1 MSYRGT
7 RAVVLATVVATCLS
21 GTVSGPAGAAAPP
34 QQAGKGRTV
43 QEVRSLYTSELGV
56 RRPRDLRWDA
66 KRDAFV
72 VTGTRRDGSLR
83 AVSMAPDG
91 SRLGTAP
98 VRALDKS
105 RPRAT
110 HPRTKLRYV
119 AKSGGTTL
127 AAVDTSGAV
136 VRSLDISALDV
147 KDLEAMTFAPSSDT
161 TDASTEQSLF
171 IADAGDAT
179 ELGRVIEVD
188 LNPVVAAAPTSSATL
203 VATRDTSTWSPPS
216 PDPSGVAFAPGAD
229 RLIVS
234 DGEVDEM
241 PIYAGANL
249 YNTSRTG
256 TLSGTGTTLPWSN
269 EPTGVA
275 YNTTNGHLLT
285 TDDDKKQVFELASPG
300 GDGRYGTADD
310 GARTTFKTS
319 TFGNTDPEDLAV
331 DTLRRELLLVDGVG
345 REVFRLNPGP
355 NGTFNGVPPGGD
367 DIATQF
373 DIEMYGAVDPEGI
386 AYDTVRDTILVVD
399 GSSDAIYELD
409 SNGSLLNTISISPA
423 NAVKAAGITIAPAS
437 DGSGGRHY
445 YVVDR
450 GLDNNSH
457 PGENDGK
464 LYELSASLAAITNRP
479 PAANAG
485 PDQMIDLPQTATL
498 AGSAV
503 DDGKPTGSLSY
514 SWTKQSGPGVVT
526 FGSAKS
532 ANTTATFSM
541 VGTYVLRLTVSDSQL
556 DDFDDVV
563 VTVFEPGAPRT
574 VTLPIASGSDDAMEG
589 GGTSGKFVDLASADI
604 ELGHNGGTAQAPM
617 LDGLR
622 FTGLPVPKGGE
633 ILSAKIQFKVD
644 ETGSET
650 ASYKIRG
657 EAADNASTYLSVAG
671 NISSRPSTTATVP
684 WAPPAWTTIGQ
695 AGPAQLT
702 PDLKTIVQEVVNRPG
717 WVEGNAVAFMIDGTG
732 RRTAEAKDGL
742 SPAVLV
748 LQFRRQAPNAKPV
761 VSAGPDLTVTL
772 AAGATLDGTVT
783 DDSQVQATP
792 TTAWSKV
799 SGPGTV
805 TFGNPAQ
812 VDTTATFSQAG
823 SYTLRLTAHDG
834 ALSASDDVVVEVQPA
849 PNANPVVSA
858 GTDQHIRMPAAASL
872 DGTLVSPGS
881 PGAITY
887 AWTEASG
894 PGTVSFAAPHELD
907 TTATFSQAGT
917 YLLQLTASNGVLEAS
932 DQVQVTVDEPAT
944 VVAPHVSG
952 ALTESTVAVRE
963 RTRFTGIVSPAADG
977 HPVQLQRLD
986 GDRWVTV
993 ATTQL
998 PAGSSS
1004 AYSFDIRRKASG
1016 HSRYRTFVPSYA
1028 GMASTAFEGPAN
1040 GLALR
1045 VYRAEIT
1052 AVRHAGDEFVTVANT
1067 GAVRIDL
1074 RGWLLVNRRTGAQ
1087 RTLPT
1092 FAVRPGH
1099 IVRIHSG
1106 AGNSDRNDLYL
1117 KRRDMWGRHA
1127 TAVLRNERSVL
1138 LDRLGY

>member
-1 MSYRGT
+1 MRNPGV

-43 QEVRSLYTSELGV
+43 QEVRSLYTSELGM

-127 AAVDTSGAV
+127 AAVDTSGVV

-269 EPTGVA
+269 ESTGVA

-285 TDDDKKQVFELASPG
+285 TDDDKKQVFEIASPG
-300 GDGRYGTADD
+300 GDGRFGTADD

-331 DTLRRELLLVDGVG
+331 DTLRGELLLVDGVG

-373 DIEMYGAVDPEGI
+373 DIDMYGAVDPEGI
-386 AYDTVRDTILVVD
+386 AYDTVRDTIVVVD
-399 GSSDAIYELD
+399 GSSDAIYELN

-423 NAVKAAGITIAPAS
+423 NAVKAAGITVAPAS

-457 PGENDGK
+457 PDENDGK

-563 VTVFEPGAPRT
+563 VTVFEP
-574 VTLPIASGSDDAMEG
+574 
-589 GGTSGKFVDLASADI
+589 
-604 ELGHNGGTAQAPM
+604 
-617 LDGLR
+617 
-622 FTGLPVPKGGE
+622 
-633 ILSAKIQFKVD
+633 
-644 ETGSET
+644 
-650 ASYKIRG
+650 
-657 EAADNASTYLSVAG
+657 
-671 NISSRPSTTATVP
+671 
-684 WAPPAWTTIGQ
+684 
-695 AGPAQLT
+695 
-702 PDLKTIVQEVVNRPG
+702 
-717 WVEGNAVAFMIDGTG
+717 
-732 RRTAEAKDGL
+732 
-742 SPAVLV
+742 
-748 LQFRRQAPNAKPV
+748 
-761 VSAGPDLTVTL
+761 
-772 AAGATLDGTVT
+772 
-783 DDSQVQATP
+783 
-792 TTAWSKV
+792 
-799 SGPGTV
+799 
-805 TFGNPAQ
+805 
-812 VDTTATFSQAG
+812 
-823 SYTLRLTAHDG
+823 
-834 ALSASDDVVVEVQPA
+834 
-849 PNANPVVSA
+849 
-858 GTDQHIRMPAAASL
+858 
-872 DGTLVSPGS
+872 
-881 PGAITY
+881 
-887 AWTEASG
+887 
-894 PGTVSFAAPHELD
+894 
-907 TTATFSQAGT
+907 
-917 YLLQLTASNGVLEAS
+917 
-932 DQVQVTVDEPAT
+932 AT

-952 ALTESTVAVRE
+952 ALTESTVAVGE
-963 RTRFTGIVSPAADG
+963 LTRLTGSVSPAAAG

-998 PAGSSS
+998 TAGSSS

-1016 HSRYRTFVPSYA
+1016 SSRHRTFVPSYA
-1028 GMASTAFEGPAN
+1028 GMASTAFDGPAP
-1040 GLALR
+1040 GLRLR
-1045 VYRAEIT
+1045 SYRAAIT
-1052 AVRHAGDEFVTVANT
+1052 AARHAGDEFVTVANT

-1092 FAVRPGH
+1092 FLVRSGRT
-1099 IVRIHSG
+1099 VRIHSG
-1106 AGNSDRNDLYL
+1106 AGTSDGNDLYL
-1117 KRRDMWGRHA
+1117 NRRDMWGPHA

-1138 LDRLGY
+1138 LDRLSY